1 MALEDGEMGKVSI
14 RLFGRLGVTDR
25 DGGKISVAGK
35 KPQALLAYLALNA
48 GQPQSR
54 NKLAALLWGE
64 RFDEQARQSLRQG
77 ISKLRKAL
85 GDGEPKVLVIDGDD
99 VGLNTDATEIDA
111 VEFERLASG
120 DTPTELNEA
129 AGFYVGGLLEG
140 LEVKEKGFE
149 DWIGMERAR
158 FGELAADVLAK
169 LSRHQAATGDAD
181 AALETLRRLTAVDPL
196 SEEGHRMLMRL
207 YAGSGRRAQA
217 LKQYQMLMETLNR
230 ELGTEPDVETRKLFA
245 RIKDQDSSS
254 PAPAR
259 ESSAADAQSHH
270 DKPAIAVLPFT
281 NLSGDPEQEYFSD
294 GITDDLITALSN
306 VRAFF
311 VIDRGSS
318 FTFKGRAVDV
328 KEVGRELG
336 VHYVLEG
343 SVRKAGDRVRVSA
356 ELIDA
361 TTGNH
366 VWADRYDGG
375 LDDIFDLQDEIAASV
390 VGAIEPQIHRA
401 EVERIRH
408 KRPENFDAY
417 DLTLSGLAKMNQLT
431 SKDTAIALDL
441 FMKAIA
447 LDPNYARAYV
457 CASYCHRRQVQ
468 LKGLLLSDADKAEA
482 LRLAQAALNADRT
495 DPYVLWQA
503 GLTIGLLEGDLD
515 EAAALIDRSLS
526 INANANRAWL
536 ASAFIRC
543 FLGDPAS
550 AIENAERAMRL
561 SPLDVSMWVAHGVL
575 AVAHMQLKDY
585 KEAASWARKAVR
597 LYRNNLPAHH
607 VLVASLAQTG
617 RQKEAEAALEE
628 LLDLDPGLTIGG
640 LKKRYPISGYR
651 NLDGFLEGLRKAG
664 LKA

>member
-1 MALEDGEMGKVSI
+1 MGKLSI
-14 RLFGRLGVTDR
+14 RLFGRLGVTDG
-25 DGGKISVAGK
+25 DGGKINVAGK

-54 NKLAALLWGE
+54 DKLAALLWGE
-64 RFDEQARQSLRQG
+64 RFDEQARQSLRQA

-85 GDGEPKVLVIDGDD
+85 DDDDSKALVTEGDD
-99 VGLNTDATEIDA
+99 VVLSIDAADIDA
-111 VEFERLASG
+111 VEFERLASEG
-120 DTPTELNEA
+120 SPAALNEA

-149 DWIGMERAR
+149 DWVGTERSR
-158 FGELAADVLAK
+158 FGELAASVLAK
-169 LSRHQAATGDAD
+169 LSRHQADAGDTD
-181 AALETLRRLTAVDPL
+181 AAIQTAKRLTTVDPL
-196 SEEGHRMLMRL
+196 SEEGHRTLMRL
-207 YAGSGRRAQA
+207 YADNGKRAQA
-217 LKQYQMLMETLNR
+217 LKQFKILEAALQSELNA
-230 ELGTEPDVETRKLFA
+230 EPEPKTRSLYEEIQSNESPEPASGKP
-245 RIKDQDSSS
+245 DS
-254 PAPAR
+254 APAALAI
-259 ESSAADAQSHH
+259 S
-270 DKPAIAVLPFT
+270 DKPSIAVLPFE
-281 NLSGDPEQEYFSD
+281 NLSGDSEQEYFSD

-318 FTFKGRAVDV
+318 FTYKGRAVDV
-328 KEVGRELG
+328 KKVGRELG

-356 ELIDA
+356 ELIDT

-408 KRPENFDAY
+408 KRPESFDAY
-417 DLTLSGLAKMNQLT
+417 DLTLCGLAKMNKLT
-431 SKDTAIALDL
+431 AKDTADALDL
-441 FMKAIA
+441 FMKAIE
-447 LDPNYARAYV
+447 LDTNYARAYV

-468 LKGLLLSDADKAEA
+468 LKGLVLSDADKAEA
-482 LRLAQAALNADRT
+482 LRLAQAALKADRT

-543 FLGDPAS
+543 SLGDPETV
-550 AIENAERAMRL
+550 IEHAERSMRL
-561 SPLDVSMWVAHGVL
+561 SPLDVSLWVAQGVL
-575 AVAHMQLKDY
+575 AVAHVQLKNY
-585 KEAASWARKAVR
+585 EEAALWGRKAIR
-597 LYRNNLPAHH
+597 LHRDNLPAHH
-607 VLVASLAQTG
+607 MLVASLAQMG
-617 RQKEAEAALEE
+617 RQEEAEAALSE
-628 LLDLDPGLTIGG
+628 LLDLDPGLTIKG
-640 LKKRYPISGYR
+640 LKKRYPIAGYR
-651 NLDGFLEGLRKAG
+651 NLDGFLEGLKKAG
-664 LKA
+664 IKV